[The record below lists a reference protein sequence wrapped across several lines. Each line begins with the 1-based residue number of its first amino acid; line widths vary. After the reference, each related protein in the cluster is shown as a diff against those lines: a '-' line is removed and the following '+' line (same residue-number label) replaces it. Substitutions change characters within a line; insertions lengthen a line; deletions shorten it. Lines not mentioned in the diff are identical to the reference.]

1 MNVLFCLQV
10 KVAACVCSSCPAL
23 TQRSFC
29 CWTWTQPC
37 SQWLEAE
44 VWKALALLIHV
55 LEGILLS
62 SFLCLSRVQ
71 CLFLCIH
78 WANLFIWTN
87 VFHVNRH
94 ADSCGAHLELTK
106 SSWFVCW
113 TLPWVLRAACSPN
126 CWGCSLYILISLTN
140 CSFSFLIL
148 QNTVKASEET
158 RQFLDK
164 LMSRGPWFYGSS
176 PDPVPDW
183 LGAAGR
189 GLGFVAGCHLRVTP
203 RLRCQNGKAPRN
215 NDQKSKTD
223 AAVHGGH
230 VILKLTNRSVF
241 SWWLHWC
248 VMPSTRQ
255 NLLSLNSVFCIFRR
269 LLKKFREGHKKW
281 WLSAKSVQ
289 VS

>member
-113 TLPWVLRAACSPN
+113 TLPWVLRAACNPN

-215 NDQKSKTD
+215 NDQKKQNRCCGARWPRDPKTYKQECVQLMVALVCD
-223 AAVHGGH
+223 AIHETESS
-230 VILKLTNRSVF
+230 LSQLCL
-241 SWWLHWC
+241 LHFQK
-248 VMPSTRQ
+248 VAKKIQRRAQ
-255 NLLSLNSVFCIFRR
+255 KVVNFR
-269 LLKKFREGHKKW
+269 
-281 WLSAKSVQ
+281 
-289 VS
+289 

>member
-44 VWKALALLIHV
+44 VWKALAFLIHV

-113 TLPWVLRAACSPN
+113 TLPWVLRAACSLN
-126 CWGCSLYILISLTN
+126 CWGCSLYILISLTD

-158 RQFLDK
+158 RQFLNK

-215 NDQKSKTD
+215 NHQKKQNRCCGARWPRDPKTYKQECVELMIALVCD
-223 AAVHGGH
+223 ANHETESSLSQLCLLHFQKVAKKIQRRAQKV
-230 VILKLTNRSVF
+230 VTF
-241 SWWLHWC
+241 S
-248 VMPSTRQ
+248 
-255 NLLSLNSVFCIFRR
+255 
-269 LLKKFREGHKKW
+269 
-281 WLSAKSVQ
+281 
-289 VS
+289 